1 MATLGEAKNTGLSG
15 PVAFGAGLL
24 LFALAPIIRGGNRQ
38 IAMIGLEWLSIL
50 ILWLVALTWLEKAD
64 REGSHPA
71 AAATLPLREWLLVVS
86 PLFAALI
93 QLTPL
98 PIALWSTLP
107 GRGLYGQVLSPEWLA
122 LSVTP
127 DATRA
132 SLMAGIPLVAA
143 FLVART
149 SSQKQMVLLPP
160 VLVLIAF
167 VQAVWGLLQAGPFKS
182 LYFGAEFAGSLIGSF
197 ANSNHFANYIAM
209 TLPLAVFVLWRS
221 APHRREEAHQRPQ
234 FAAIFWL
241 VVLLVLVVA
250 VLASGSRTGAITGMM
265 VTFFALML
273 ALSAVSTTSRKW
285 YALGAVVLVVAGL
298 VVVGVNTLLVR
309 FDADRLGNDGNF
321 RWMLTASS
329 WQAALAFWPT
339 GSGAGSYSAVYPA
352 FEAPGLRGFAEH
364 AHNDYVE
371 LLIEFGLLFVLF
383 AALVA
388 GLAIRQAW
396 SLWRYLNHDG
406 RGADAAPLQLFC
418 ALGLLAVFL
427 HSWVDFNLRIPA
439 NAILCAC
446 LFGAFLRPMHRSN
459 KSPANE

>member
-1 MATLGEAKNTGLSG
+1 MTASVKEKNTGLSG

-24 LFALAPIIRGGNRQ
+24 LFALAPVIRGGNRH
-38 IAMIGLEWLSIL
+38 IAMVGLEWLSIL
-50 ILWLVALTWLEKAD
+50 ILWFVALTWFKKAGP
-64 REGSHPA
+64 EGALPTTW
-71 AAATLPLREWLLVVS
+71 TLPLSEWMLVAS
-86 PLFAALI
+86 PLFAAFI

-98 PIALWSTLP
+98 PLELWSTLP
-107 GRGLYGQVLSPEWLA
+107 GHGLYAPLLRPEWLT

-132 SLMAGIPLVAA
+132 SLLAGVPLVAA

-149 SSQKQMVLLPP
+149 CSQKQMALLVP

-167 VQAVWGLLQAGPFKS
+167 VQAVWGLFQVGPFKS

-197 ANSNHFANYIAM
+197 ANANHFANYISM
-209 TLPLAVFVLWRS
+209 TLPLGVFVIWRS
-221 APHRREEAHQRPQ
+221 APHRRAEAHQHSQ
-234 FAAIFWL
+234 SVAVFWL
-241 VVLLVLVVA
+241 VVLLVLVTA
-250 VLASGSRTGAITGMM
+250 VLASGSRTGSLIGIL
-265 VTFFALML
+265 VTFFALLL
-273 ALSAVSTTSRKW
+273 ALSAVSKTSRKW
-285 YALGAVVLVVAGL
+285 YALGAVVLVAAGL
-298 VVVGVNTLLVR
+298 VVVGLNTLVVR
-309 FDADRLGNDGNF
+309 FDADRLGVDGNF
-321 RWMLTASS
+321 RWMLTVSS

-339 GSGAGSYSAVYPA
+339 GSGAGSYAAVFPA

-371 LLIEFGLLFVLF
+371 LLIEFGFLFVLL

-396 SLWRYLNHDG
+396 SLWSQIKQDG

-418 ALGLLAVFL
+418 ALGLLAIFL

-446 LFGAFLRPMHRSN
+446 LFGAFLRPIHHGN
-459 KSPANE
+459 KSPAND

>member
-1 MATLGEAKNTGLSG
+1 MATTVKVKNTGLSG

-24 LFALAPIIRGGNRQ
+24 LFALAPIIRGGNRY

-50 ILWLVALTWLEKAD
+50 ILWLVALTWVKKVD
-64 REGSHPA
+64 PDGSYP
-71 AAATLPLREWLLVVS
+71 AAATLPLHEWLLVVS
-86 PLFAALI
+86 PLFAALL

-98 PIALWSTLP
+98 PVSWWSMLP
-107 GRGLYGQVLSPEWLA
+107 GHGLYSQLHNSEWLA

-149 SSQKQMVLLPP
+149 SSEKQIALLPP
-160 VLVLIAF
+160 ILVLIAF
-167 VQAVWGLLQAGPFKS
+167 VQAVWGLLQAGLFKS

-209 TLPLAVFVLWRS
+209 TLPLAVFVVWRS
-221 APHRREEAHQRPQ
+221 VPHRRTVVHPRSQL
-234 FAAIFWL
+234 AAVFWL
-241 VVLLVLVVA
+241 VVLLVLVTT
-250 VLASGSRTGAITGMM
+250 VLASGSRTGAITGMV
-265 VTFFALML
+265 VTFLALLL
-273 ALSAVSTTSRKW
+273 ALSSVSKTHRKW
-285 YALGAVVLVVAGL
+285 YRLGAAVLVVAGL
-298 VVVGVNTLLVR
+298 VVVGVNTLVVR
-309 FDADRLGNDGNF
+309 FDADRLGVDGNF
-321 RWMLTASS
+321 RWMLVASS

-352 FEAPGLRGFAEH
+352 FEAIGLRGFAEH

-371 LLIEFGLLFVLF
+371 FLIEFGLLFVLL

-388 GLAIRQAW
+388 GLAVRQTW
-396 SLWRYLNHDG
+396 SLWRQVSTGG
-406 RGADAAPLQLFC
+406 RGVDAVLLQSFC
-418 ALGLLAVFL
+418 GLGLLAIFL

-446 LFGAFLRPMHRSN
+446 LFGAFLRPVHSGN
-459 KSPANE
+459 KAPANG

>member
-1 MATLGEAKNTGLSG
+1 MATSVEVKNTGLSG
-15 PVAFGAGLL
+15 PVTFGAGLL

-50 ILWLVALTWLEKAD
+50 ILWLVALTWLKKAD
-64 REGSHPA
+64 PEDAFPA
-71 AAATLPLREWLLVVS
+71 DETLPLREWVLVAS
-86 PLFAALI
+86 PLFAALL

-107 GRGLYGQVLSPEWLA
+107 GHGLYGQLLRPEWLA

-149 SSQKQMVLLPP
+149 SSEKQIALLPP

-209 TLPLAVFVLWRS
+209 TLPLAVFVVWRS
-221 APHRREEAHQRPQ
+221 ASHRRAEAHPRPQ
-234 FAAIFWL
+234 LAAVFWL
-241 VVLLVLVVA
+241 VVLLVLVTT
-250 VLASGSRTGAITGMM
+250 VLASGSRTGAVIGMM
-265 VTFFALML
+265 VTFFALLL
-273 ALSAVSTTSRKW
+273 ALSAVSKTSRKW
-285 YALGAVVLVVAGL
+285 YGLGAVVLVVAGL
-298 VVVGVNTLLVR
+298 VVVGVNTLVVR
-309 FDADRLGNDGNF
+309 FDADRLGVDSNF
-321 RWMLTASS
+321 RWMLVASS

-339 GSGAGSYSAVYPA
+339 GSGAGSYSAVFPA
-352 FEAPGLRGFAEH
+352 FEVPGVRGFAEH

-371 LLIEFGLLFVLF
+371 LLIEFGLLFVLV

-388 GLAIRQAW
+388 RLAVRQAW
-396 SLWRYLNHDG
+396 SLWRHITHDG
-406 RGADAAPLQLFC
+406 RGVDVAPLQLFC
-418 ALGLLAVFL
+418 GLGLLAILL

-446 LFGAFLRPMHRSN
+446 LFGAFLRPVRRGN
-459 KSPANE
+459 KSPANG

>member
-1 MATLGEAKNTGLSG
+1 MATLVEVKNTGLSG
-15 PVAFGAGLL
+15 SVVFSAGLL
-24 LFALAPIIRGGNRQ
+24 LLVLAPIIRGGNRH
-38 IAMIGLEWLSIL
+38 IAMIGLEWLSFL
-50 ILWLVALTWLEKAD
+50 ILWLIALAWLKKSD
-64 REGSHPA
+64 SKGLHPA
-71 AAATLPLREWLLVVS
+71 TVTLPLCEWLLVVS
-86 PLFAALI
+86 PLFAALL

-107 GRGLYGQVLSPEWLA
+107 GHGLYGQLLTPEWLA

-149 SSQKQMVLLPP
+149 SSEKQMALLPP

-167 VQAVWGLLQAGPFKS
+167 LQAVWGLLQAGPFKS

-209 TLPLAVFVLWRS
+209 TLPLAVFVVWRS
-221 APHRREEAHQRPQ
+221 APHRHAKAHQRPQ
-234 FAAIFWL
+234 LAAVFWL
-241 VVLLVLVVA
+241 VVLLVLITA
-250 VLASGSRTGAITGMM
+250 VLASGSRTGAVIGLM
-265 VTFFALML
+265 VTFFALLL
-273 ALSAVSTTSRKW
+273 ALSAASKTSRKW
-285 YALGAVVLVVAGL
+285 YGLGAVVLVVAGL
-298 VVVGVNTLLVR
+298 FVVGVDTLVVR
-309 FDADRLGNDGNF
+309 FDVDRLGVDSNF
-321 RWMLTASS
+321 RWMLVASS

-352 FEAPGLRGFAEH
+352 FEAPGLRGFVEH

-371 LLIEFGLLFVLF
+371 LLIEFGLLFVLV
-383 AALVA
+383 AALIAV
-388 GLAIRQAW
+388 LAVRQAW
-396 SLWRYLNHDG
+396 LLWRHINHDG
-406 RGADAAPLQLFC
+406 RGVDAAPLQLFC
-418 ALGLLAVFL
+418 ALGLLAIFL

-446 LFGAFLRPMHRSN
+446 LFGAFLQPVRRGN
-459 KSPANE
+459 KSPANG

>member
-1 MATLGEAKNTGLSG
+1 MTTSVEVKNTGLSG
-15 PVAFGAGLL
+15 PVVFCAGLL
-24 LFALAPIIRGGNRQ
+24 LFALTPIIRGGNRH
-38 IAMIGLEWLSIL
+38 IAMIGFEWLSIL
-50 ILWLVALTWLEKAD
+50 ILWLVALTWLKKAVP
-64 REGSHPA
+64 EFSYPA
-71 AAATLPLREWLLVVS
+71 AETLPFLEWLLVAS

-107 GRGLYGQVLSPEWLA
+107 GHGLYGQPLRPEWLA

-149 SSQKQMVLLPP
+149 SSQKQMALLPP

-197 ANSNHFANYIAM
+197 ANVNHFANYIAM
-209 TLPLAVFVLWRS
+209 TLPLAVFVILRS
-221 APHRREEAHQRPQ
+221 APHRRADAHQRSQ
-234 FAAIFWL
+234 LAAVFWL
-241 VVLLVLVVA
+241 VVLLVLVTA
-250 VLASGSRTGAITGMM
+250 VLASGSRTGAVIGIL
-265 VTFFALML
+265 VTFFALLL
-273 ALSAVSTTSRKW
+273 ALSAISKTSRKW
-285 YALGAVVLVVAGL
+285 YALGAIVLVVAGL
-298 VVVGVNTLLVR
+298 VVVGLNTLVVR
-309 FDADRLGNDGNF
+309 FDADRLGVDGNF
-321 RWMLTASS
+321 RWLLVSSS
-329 WQAALAFWPT
+329 WQAALAFWPI

-371 LLIEFGLLFVLF
+371 LLVEFGLLFVLL
-383 AALVA
+383 AVLIT
-388 GLAIRQAW
+388 GLAVRQVW
-396 SLWRYLNHDG
+396 SLWRRISTG
-406 RGADAAPLQLFC
+406 GGGVDAAPLQLFC
-418 ALGLLAVFL
+418 GLGLLAILL

-446 LFGAFLRPMHRSN
+446 LFGAFLRPIHSGN
-459 KSPANE
+459 KWPANG